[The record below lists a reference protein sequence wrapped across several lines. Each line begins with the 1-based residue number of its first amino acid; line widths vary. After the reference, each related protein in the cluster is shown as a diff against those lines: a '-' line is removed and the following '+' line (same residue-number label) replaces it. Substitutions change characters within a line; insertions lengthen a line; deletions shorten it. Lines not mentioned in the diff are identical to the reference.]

1 VSQRNH
7 VQLTSSGFEDTNSN
21 SSSTSFTFDAVHESG
36 ATQRELYDSCARATI
51 DDVLRGYNGTIFAY
65 GQTGAGKTFTMFG
78 VADAADDE
86 LRGIVPRACAQLF
99 DHIAQDA
106 AGTEYTIKCS
116 FLEIYR
122 EVVRDL
128 LSPAS
133 PALRVRE
140 SPDRGVWVDGLSQ
153 VFCTSPA
160 DIFELLRLGETA
172 RATSAT
178 NMNAVSSRS
187 HSLFVLELT
196 QKLTDGSTKTGR
208 LNLVDLAGSEKVAK
222 TGASGETLEE
232 AKKINQSLSALG
244 NCIAALTESRSH
256 IPYRDSKLTFILRE
270 SLGGNCKTT
279 LLVAA
284 SPARSNVEE
293 TLSALRFGSR
303 AKLIKNTV
311 TVNVRRSAAQL
322 EELLTFEEW
331 FARRL
336 ALELDGADT
345 DTKFLDRRRL
355 ARDEY
360 ARTGGGGG
368 GGGGDTPQL
377 VSASTSSPS
386 SPSPASAP
394 NNAAQA
400 EALDSA
406 LFQIRQLETE
416 LVELKNDRAVAS
428 GGNAEAVQLRAELEM
443 AKTRDVELEKRLA
456 LSERKLLAADD
467 ACEAMSLELAQQRL
481 TTQSEIRRAQVA
493 ETRSQQA
500 LADAERATAATA
512 ALESRIVDDQMRV
525 EELMSMVLD
534 LEKDLASAKEA
545 RSIAEAAAA
554 EAAQMVLRAQ
564 ERAATPPLPSTTST
578 ASTTSELESTL
589 ADLSTARTES
599 QSLRKQ
605 IEILQRLLEER
616 ASVEVPPQPTSVAPA
631 SSSYEAERASSM
643 AQIKQLTRTAMSQE
657 TRIKQLESALLN
669 EQQMRTVEQAQL
681 TELELQ
687 CMSLQTAS
695 KDKDQVARQL
705 ASELASAKRDLA
717 DATKRADNFLARLE
731 RSTDRLVE
739 VEHLLHQQQQQQQQQ
754 AAPLSRIAVPVG
766 GRRVW
771 GGGAS
776 TDESSSSSPLRR
788 SEATATIDGD
798 SAAAPP
804 QSPSPGPQ
812 ASPSRPTP
820 KAIRA
825 AAAAGAELL
834 VPHEPN
840 LSHPERAGFLRL
852 RQPGLLW
859 TKTWRDCYAVL
870 AGKRIYWFFDKTSG
884 EPSGSKSLTGLA
896 LLRDAEQRY
905 GTPHSFAL
913 LDGERDDE
921 LVFAATSDAERSEW
935 VTQIV
940 SRVTKSN

>member
-1 VSQRNH
+1 
-7 VQLTSSGFEDTNSN
+7 VQLASGFDDLNAN
-21 SSSTSFTFDAVHESG
+21 SSTSISSSSFTFDAVHESD
-36 ATQRELYDSCARATI
+36 ATQIALYDSCARATI

-78 VADAADDE
+78 VDDDTGD
-86 LRGIVPRACAQLF
+86 LRGIVPRACAQIF

-140 SPDRGVWVDGLSQ
+140 APERGVWVDGLSQ
-153 VFCTSPA
+153 VFCTSPT

-172 RATSAT
+172 RATSST

-336 ALELDGADT
+336 AHELDGADA
-345 DTKFLDRRRL
+345 DTKFVDRRRV

-360 ARTGGGGG
+360 ARTGGVGGG
-368 GGGGDTPQL
+368 GGGGGNDAPL
-377 VSASTSSPS
+377 VSSASSSAAPAPPS
-386 SPSPASAP
+386 
-394 NNAAQA
+394 

-428 GGNAEAVQLRAELEM
+428 GGSAEAVQLRAELEM
-443 AKTRDVELEKRLA
+443 AKARDTELEKRLT

-500 LADAERATAATA
+500 LADAERATSATA
-512 ALESRIVDDQMRV
+512 ALESRIVDDQMRI

-534 LEKDLASAKEA
+534 LEKDLASTKEA
-545 RSIAEAAAA
+545 RTTAETAAA
-554 EAAQMVLRAQ
+554 EAAQVVLRSQ
-564 ERAATPPLPSTTST
+564 ERAAAQPAP
-578 ASTTSELESTL
+578 ASTSMTTTELETTL

-616 ASVEVPPQPTSVAPA
+616 ASIEVPQPTPTSASA
-631 SSSYEAERASSM
+631 SSFEAERASSM

-657 TRIKQLESALLN
+657 TRIKQLESALQN

-771 GGGAS
+771 GGAS
-776 TDESSSSSPLRR
+776 ADESSSSSSPLRR
-788 SEATATIDGD
+788 SEPAVVDGD
-798 SAAAPP
+798 NVVPPP

-913 LDGERDDE
+913 LDADRDEE
-921 LVFAATSDAERSEW
+921 LVFAATSDVERSEW

>member
-1 VSQRNH
+1 
-7 VQLTSSGFEDTNSN
+7 
-21 SSSTSFTFDAVHESG
+21 
-36 ATQRELYDSCARATI
+36 
-51 DDVLRGYNGTIFAY
+51 
-65 GQTGAGKTFTMFG
+65 MFG
-78 VADAADDE
+78 VDDDASGGE

-99 DHIAQDA
+99 DHIAQDTCN
-106 AGTEYTIKCS
+106 TEYTIKCS

-140 SPDRGVWVDGLSQ
+140 APERGVWVDGLSQ

-172 RATSAT
+172 RATSST

-336 ALELDGADT
+336 AHELDGADT
-345 DTKFLDRRRL
+345 ETKFVERRRQ

-360 ARTGGGGG
+360 VRTGGATGAAGGAN
-368 GGGGDTPQL
+368 TPQL
-377 VSASTSSPS
+377 VSANSSSPS
-386 SPSPASAP
+386 SPLAAAPPSA
-394 NNAAQA
+394 AHV

-406 LFQIRQLETE
+406 QFQIRQLETE
-416 LVELKNDRAVAS
+416 LAELKNDRAVAS
-428 GGNAEAVQLRAELEM
+428 GNGAEVVQLRAELEM
-443 AKTRDVELEKRLA
+443 AKTRDIELDKRLA

-467 ACEAMSLELAQQRL
+467 ACEAMSLELATQRL

-500 LADAERATAATA
+500 LADADRAVAATA
-512 ALESRIVDDQMRV
+512 ALESRIVDDQMRI

-545 RSIAEAAAA
+545 RTAAEAAATQ
-554 EAAQMVLRAQ
+554 AAQVILQQQ
-564 ERAATPPLPSTTST
+564 EQQLQQQQTSAAAPSASTTST
-578 ASTTSELESTL
+578 NSQQEQLDAALG
-589 ADLSTARTES
+589 DLSNARTES

-616 ASVEVPPQPTSVAPA
+616 AAAELPQAPTSTA
-631 SSSYEAERASSM
+631 SADADRASSM
-643 AQIKQLTRTAMSQE
+643 AQIKQLTRNAMSQD
-657 TRIKQLESALLN
+657 TRIKQLESALQN
-669 EQQMRTVEQAQL
+669 EQQMRGIEQAQL
-681 TELELQ
+681 AELELQ
-687 CMSLQTAS
+687 CLSLQTAS

-705 ASELASAKRDLA
+705 ASELASTKRDLA

-739 VEHLLHQQQQQQQQQ
+739 VEHLLHQQQLQQQQ
-754 AAPLSRIAVPVG
+754 AGVVAPLSRIAVPVG
-766 GRRVW
+766 ARRVW
-771 GGGAS
+771 GNAGGG
-776 TDESSSSSPLRR
+776 EESPLRR
-788 SEATATIDGD
+788 SEAPAVALDG
-798 SAAAPP
+798 SSEGVPPP

-812 ASPSRPTP
+812 SPSRPTP
-820 KAIRA
+820 KAVRA

-859 TKTWRDCYAVL
+859 TKTWRDCYVVL
-870 AGKRIYWFFDKTSG
+870 AGKRLYWFFDKTSG
-884 EPSGSKSLTGLA
+884 EPSGSKTLTGLA

-913 LDGERDDE
+913 LDADRDEE
-921 LVFAATSDAERSEW
+921 LVFASTSDAERSEW

-940 SRVTKSN
+940 SRVTKS